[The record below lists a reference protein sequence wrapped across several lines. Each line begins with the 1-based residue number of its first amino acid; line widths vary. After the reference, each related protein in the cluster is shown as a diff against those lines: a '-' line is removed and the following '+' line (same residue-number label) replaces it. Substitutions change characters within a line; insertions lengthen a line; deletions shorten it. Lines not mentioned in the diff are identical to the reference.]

1 MVGSVLRLAILQI
14 VSWSDSR
21 SFRWFTHG
29 KLSNVNLMQSD
40 HDKTLTRTTLN
51 RENNS
56 IMTSPKIIHIGLWKI
71 KKNVNPKA
79 ISSVEKQIISF
90 KTRIPGI
97 ELAHA
102 GPLETFDFPQEIVD
116 AFGISP
122 DATFLA
128 RGYNHALFIIFEN
141 KNFRILYDTSK
152 PHLDLSAIMMPL
164 IEGGMNGVL
173 TVDFCLPV
181 MQATTHYK

>member
-1 MVGSVLRLAILQI
+1 MVGSGLRLAILQI

-71 KKNVNPKA
+71 KKNVSPKA
-79 ISSVEKQIISF
+79 VSSVDKQVISF
-90 KTRIPGI
+90 KTRIPGV

-116 AFGISP
+116 AYGISP

-173 TVDFCLPV
+173 TVDFCLPR
-181 MQATTHYK
+181 T

>member
-1 MVGSVLRLAILQI
+1 MVGSGLRSAILQI

-71 KKNVNPKA
+71 KKNVSSKA
-79 ISSVEKQIISF
+79 VSSVDKQVISF
-90 KTRIPGI
+90 KTRIPGV

-116 AFGISP
+116 AYGISP